1 MTGRPRFLSLV
12 ASSNPGLPEGADL
25 FNDSLP
31 EFEVLPV
38 VDDDDD
44 QVLDLV

>member
-12 ASSNPGLPEGADL
+12 ASSNPCLPEDADL
-25 FNDSLP
+25 FNDRLP
-31 EFEVLPV
+31 ELVVLPV